1 MSQDRFFN
9 SLSAD
14 FGDSGAGFTEEELLA
29 YVEGE
34 LTPDR
39 MDSLTLR
46 LLTDPVLFRQLEQM
60 RINRS
65 LLMSMPLERAPA
77 ELLSRVQIAFEQQAL
92 VGSPLEEDLS
102 PQLKLVSDGTP
113 IGGMRRME
121 IAQNPW
127 YQSRVAMAAGVL
139 LLISGGL
146 YWGATAFLNNFAKPI
161 GPIAILPRETAVPL
175 PESTASPKIEIASAP
190 GNSDE
195 SPTEISLV
203 EEDPQLRLVD
213 AGAPTQSDLASAIS
227 LPDRI
232 ISADQAAALAKDG
245 RLAIRVATLRSE
257 QAVAQVDK
265 LSAVRPEAS
274 RSWRIGRDISA
285 EVVDTIASAT
295 AEPSQPMARSK
306 ENHDQAIASGSIHA
320 AAKFAQSFH
329 RIQMPFSSP
338 SFQMTESTI
347 PRKPT
352 GFVVEVDAASTS
364 LAAIKGLLAEK
375 TDSVATFI
383 ELPTAIDAGPLT
395 DPETILWFTQSPENW
410 VPRVRVPVV
419 VGR

>member
-14 FGDSGAGFTEEELLA
+14 FGDSGAGFTQEELLA

-34 LTPDR
+34 LAPDR
-39 MDSLTLR
+39 MDSLSLR

-65 LLMSMPLERAPA
+65 LLMSLPLEPAPA

-92 VGSPLEEDLS
+92 LGSPLDEELP

-121 IAQNPW
+121 IASNPW
-127 YQSRVAMAAGVL
+127 YQSRLAMAAGVL
-139 LLISGGL
+139 LLISGGI
-146 YWGATAFLNNFAKPI
+146 YWGTSAFFNSFNKPV
-161 GPIAILPRETAVPL
+161 GPIALTSPGTVDPILAPTIDPVIEPTRTVADT
-175 PESTASPKIEIASAP
+175 STAAP
-190 GNSDE
+190 D
-195 SPTEISLV
+195 LV

-213 AGAPTQSDLASAIS
+213 AGVPTQSDLASAIS

-285 EVVDTIASAT
+285 DVVNTVASAT
-295 AEPSQPMARSK
+295 AEPSLPMARSGA
-306 ENHDQAIASGSIHA
+306 NHEQAIASGSIHE

-338 SFQMTESTI
+338 SLQMTESSV

>member
-34 LTPDR
+34 LTPER
-39 MDSLTLR
+39 MDSLSLR

-92 VGSPLEEDLS
+92 VGSPLDEDLS

-127 YQSRVAMAAGVL
+127 YQSRMAMAAGVL
-139 LLISGGL
+139 LLISGGI
-146 YWGATAFLNNFAKPI
+146 YWGTSAFLNNSIKPI
-161 GPIAILPRETAVPL
+161 GPIAITDSGKITDPIEPAPIESVEFANVDKPIEPVP
-175 PESTASPKIEIASAP
+175 
-190 GNSDE
+190 
-195 SPTEISLV
+195 V
-203 EEDPQLRLVD
+203 EEDPQLRLID
-213 AGAPTQSDLASAIS
+213 SGAPSRSDLASAIS
-227 LPDRI
+227 LPDHI
-232 ISADQAAALAKDG
+232 ISSEQAAILAKDG

-257 QAVAQVDK
+257 QAVEQVDK
-265 LSAVRPEAS
+265 LTAIRPEAS
-274 RSWRIGRDISA
+274 RSWRIGRDISP

-295 AEPSQPMARSK
+295 ETPSHSMVRSK
-306 ENHDQAIASGSIHA
+306 DGNQVAPGSIHEVA
-320 AAKFAQSFH
+320 RIAQTFTP
-329 RIQMPFSSP
+329 IQMPFSSP
-338 SFQMTESTI
+338 LISATSSGMSNI

-352 GFVVEVDAASTS
+352 GFVVEVDAASNS

-375 TDSVATFI
+375 TNSVATFI
-383 ELPTAIDAGPLT
+383 ELPSAVDAGPLT

>member
-39 MDSLTLR
+39 LDSLSLR
-46 LLTDPVLFRQLEQM
+46 LLTDSVLFRQLEQM

-65 LLMSMPLERAPA
+65 MLMCIPLERAPS

-92 VGSPLEEDLS
+92 VGSPLDEDLA
-102 PQLKLVSDGTP
+102 PQLKLVSDGTS

-121 IAQNPW
+121 IAQSPW
-127 YQSRVAMAAGVL
+127 YQSRLAMAAGVL
-139 LLISGGL
+139 LLISGGI
-146 YWGATAFLNNFAKPI
+146 YWGNSAFLNNVQKSAGPLALDIPIKTVDPIIEQIKDPVIDPTLLAK
-161 GPIAILPRETAVPL
+161 ATENTVP
-175 PESTASPKIEIASAP
+175 PA
-190 GNSDE
+190 
-195 SPTEISLV
+195 LV

-227 LPDRI
+227 LPNRI

-285 EVVDTIASAT
+285 ETIDTIASAT
-295 AEPSQPMARSK
+295 TESSLPMARSS
-306 ENHDQAIASGSIHA
+306 ENQDQAIASGSIHA

-338 SFQMTESTI
+338 SLQLTDSTS
-347 PRKPT
+347 PRRPT

-383 ELPTAIDAGPLT
+383 ELPNSIDSGPLT